1 MRVNFVGIFNLLFIV
16 VFYLWKMFKII
27 VIYNILYMLL
37 DRDLINF
44 FFILYLKYNWVVIMY
59 DDVIS
64 FESLDL
70 ILVSKWGNNR
80 VINFFVIFGIIFKIL
95 IIVEV

>member
-1 MRVNFVGIFNLLFIV
+1 
-16 VFYLWKMFKII
+16 
-27 VIYNILYMLL
+27 MLL
-37 DRDLINF
+37 DRDFINF

-70 ILVSKWGNNR
+70 ILVSKYGNNR

>member
-1 MRVNFVGIFNLLFIV
+1 
-16 VFYLWKMFKII
+16 
-27 VIYNILYMLL
+27 MLL
-37 DRDLINF
+37 DRDFINF